1 MFKWLEKF
9 VIKRIIKRISKELP
23 ELKEKALEYW
33 KDNKDEIIEI
43 GAEVCYNSF
52 VRFVVLPLDLY
63 ID

>member
-33 KDNKDEIIEI
+33 KDNKDEIIEKVKDVI
-43 GAEVCYNSF
+43 VDFIKSKTNK
-52 VRFVVLPLDLY
+52 
-63 ID
+63 

>member
-33 KDNKDEIIEI
+33 KDNKDEIIEKVKDVI
-43 GAEVCYNSF
+43 VDFIKSKT
-52 VRFVVLPLDLY
+52 DK
-63 ID
+63 